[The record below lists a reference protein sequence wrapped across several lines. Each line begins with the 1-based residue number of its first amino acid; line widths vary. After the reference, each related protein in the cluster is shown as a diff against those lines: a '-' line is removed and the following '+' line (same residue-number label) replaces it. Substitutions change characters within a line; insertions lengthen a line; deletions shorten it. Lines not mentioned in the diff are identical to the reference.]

1 LTHWI
6 RSRRS
11 IAVHLISPSLP
22 CLERLV
28 AGDLPAAE
36 MESGLVFPGGTWP
49 DDAEMREGL
58 AVHLAAC
65 AQHPR
70 DLQWRVFMIADE
82 QNRVAGHAGFKGAP
96 RRGGEVEIY
105 WCVEP
110 PWRGRAIAKAAAA
123 SLCAH
128 AFASGAVTA
137 ITATI
142 ARQNIA
148 SQHVA
153 AALGM
158 HSVGRELKHGLP
170 LWRLTRDE
178 WRPPALSLSDSM
190 PVIARAL
197 AAPR

>member
-1 LTHWI
+1 V
-6 RSRRS
+6 R
-11 IAVHLISPSLP
+11 LISPSLS
-22 CLERLV
+22 CLKLLV

-36 MESGLVFPGGTWP
+36 QELGLAFLCANWP

-65 AQHPR
+65 EQHRR

-82 QNRVAGHAGFKGAP
+82 HNAVVGHAGFKGGPA
-96 RRGGEVEIY
+96 RGGEVEIY

-110 PWRGRAIAKAAAA
+110 RWRGKGIAKAAAA
-123 SLCAH
+123 SLGAY
-128 AFASGAVTA
+128 AFASDAVTA

-142 ARQNIA
+142 ARQNIP

-158 HSVGRELKHGLP
+158 QPVGRELKHGLP

-178 WRPPALSLSDSM
+178 WRPLASPLADSM
-190 PVIARAL
+190 PVIARAQP
-197 AAPR
+197 AP